1 MVRNYRT
8 VFGLFYV
15 GEICLDDHFK
25 FPSFIYFR
33 TRYFSESR
41 QGHTPLQGRAYY
53 QMMEC
58 LGVSLRFLYSLMSK
72 LVSQSKFKTF
82 NAGGKTSGKTYQRKR
97 EKIKMLVGELQP
109 ICR

>member
-1 MVRNYRT
+1 
-8 VFGLFYV
+8 
-15 GEICLDDHFK
+15 
-25 FPSFIYFR
+25 
-33 TRYFSESR
+33 
-41 QGHTPLQGRAYY
+41 
-53 QMMEC
+53 
-58 LGVSLRFLYSLMSK
+58 MSK

>member
-8 VFGLFYV
+8 VFGLFYL

-25 FPSFIYFR
+25 FPSFFYFR

-82 NAGGKTSGKTYQRKR
+82 NAGGKTSGRTYQ
-97 EKIKMLVGELQP
+97 
-109 ICR
+109 